1 LPRFLKVSAF
11 LLAIGLERVI
21 FQVVSDG
28 IAVELA
34 LSGEFVKPTI
44 LVLEIGL

>member
-1 LPRFLKVSAF
+1 
-11 LLAIGLERVI
+11 VI
-21 FQVVSDG
+21 VQVVSDG
-28 IAVELA
+28 VEVEMA